1 MKALPV
7 RHIAT
12 SQALESGIGRFHVRS
27 LQQVLNRKDLH
38 TELHKHDFFFVLA
51 VQKGKGLHEIDFNSY
66 PVKDGSIFLVRPG
79 QAHKLQLEAK
89 ASGYLMEFDL
99 SFIQQKNFISEQ
111 RWKKAFRKNYCET
124 ESGKFAKL
132 YAQLDSIYDEYIEK
146 KEGYPEAIL
155 AYLNLFFL
163 EYIRESDD
171 PARMASAT
179 VNYAQ
184 ERFEELSQLLEQNIT
199 GMKRVSQYAELL
211 NLSPYQLNAITKAA
225 VGKTVSELIN
235 EQIILEAKRHL
246 LATSHQIKEI
256 ADQLGYEDHS
266 YFIRFF
272 KQQTGLSPDAFRKN
286 FR

>member
-7 RHIAT
+7 RHIAA
-12 SQALESGIGRFHVRS
+12 SQALESNTGRFNIRR
-27 LQQVLNRKDLH
+27 LEQVLNGKDLH

-51 VQKGKGLHEIDFNSY
+51 IQKGKGLHEIDFTSF
-66 PVKDGSIFLVRPG
+66 PVHDGAIFLLRPG
-79 QAHKLQLEAK
+79 QAHKLQLQAK
-89 ASGYLMEFDL
+89 ATGYLIEFDL
-99 SFIQQKNFISEQ
+99 SFIQQNGSITEQ

-124 ESGKFAKL
+124 VWRKFTKL
-132 YAQLDSIYDEYIEK
+132 YAQLGNIYEEYSEK

-163 EYIRESDD
+163 EYIRQSDD
-171 PARMASAT
+171 PARLASAT

-184 ERFEELSQLLEQNIT
+184 ERFEELIQLLEHNIT

-211 NLSPYQLNAITKAA
+211 NLSPYQLNAITKTA

-246 LATSHQIKEI
+246 LATSSQIKEI

-286 FR
+286 FK